1 MFSVNG
7 YRRGWIAMTLGLAVF
22 FSEAMAQS
30 NFRDAATS
38 PINYT
43 QGVAGPKMDCRD
55 LRERMTNYNVSIV
68 SATLIPAR
76 SGIPEYCHVYGVIQP
91 EIRFEVNLPTV
102 WNGRLFMHGNGGTAG
117 QKPGHLFMIGP
128 RIDGLRHG
136 FATTWND
143 TGHDE
148 FAHPLFSFGHNNL
161 YRVVDFGFR
170 AIHLTAV
177 TAKEVIRAYYDLP
190 AKYSY
195 FDGCSLGGRQALMSA
210 QRFPSDF
217 NGISVGAPVLN
228 TGMVGLWNA
237 KALEEA
243 PIAYEKIGIIAEAVY
258 RNCDGK
264 DGLVDGVIDDPRRCN
279 FDPARDLPKCPGDVD
294 GPKCFTT
301 AQIGTLKKL
310 YGGVVSNGKVVFPG
324 VPVGAEAA
332 GLQGNPPIYP
342 PDTRISGWD
351 FWLVNK
357 TGQSQ
362 LANFTESAL
371 KYLTFEKDDPNYNW
385 RNFNFDRDYGRSDAN
400 GEYLDARDPN
410 LAAFRAKGGKL
421 IMRHGWADMSL
432 NPLVTIDYYDKVLST
447 MGPQTNDFFRFFTV
461 PGMFHCAGGTG
472 VTSLDPMT
480 SLINWVEGGVAPDS
494 LAGSRFEKG
503 AVTLTRPVCPYPKVA
518 RYKGTG
524 STTEAANFACVVD
537 SGKASP

>member
-1 MFSVNG
+1 MFFG
-7 YRRGWIAMTLGLAVF
+7 TGFRCGWIAIALGLAAVF
-22 FSEAMAQS
+22 VSEAMAQS
-30 NFRDAATS
+30 TFRDAATS
-38 PINYT
+38 PIKYT
-43 QGVAGPKMDCRD
+43 QGVARPNIVCRD

-68 SATLIPAR
+68 SATLIPAKN
-76 SGIPEYCHVYGVIQP
+76 GIPEYCHVYGVIQP

-117 QKPGHLFMIGP
+117 QKPGHPFMIGP
-128 RIDGLRHG
+128 RNAGLRHG

-161 YRVVDFGFR
+161 YRVMDFGFR

-195 FDGCSLGGRQALMSA
+195 FDGCSLGGRQALVSA

-258 RNCDGK
+258 RNCDGQ

-279 FDPARDLPKCPGDVD
+279 FDPARDLPTCPGDVD
-294 GPKCFTT
+294 GRSCFTI

-310 YGGVVSNGKVVFPG
+310 YGGVVSNGKIVFPG

-332 GLQGNPPIYP
+332 GLQGVPPLYP
-342 PDTRISGWD
+342 PDQKVPGWD
-351 FWLVNK
+351 FWLVNR
-357 TGQSQ
+357 TGPSQ
-362 LANFTESAL
+362 LAQFTESAL
-371 KYLTFEKDDPNYNW
+371 KYVTFEKDDPNYNW
-385 RNFNFDRDYGRSDAN
+385 RNFDFDRDYGRSGATA
-400 GEYLDARDPN
+400 EYSDARDPD
-410 LAAFRAKGGKL
+410 LTAFRAKGGKL

-432 NPLVTIDYYDKVLST
+432 NPLVTIDYYDKVLAT
-447 MGPQTNDFFRFFTV
+447 MGPQTSDFFRFFPV

-480 SLINWVEGGVAPDS
+480 PLINWVEGGVAPDS
-494 LAGSRFEKG
+494 LAGSRVEKG
-503 AVTLTRPVCPYPKVA
+503 VVTLTRPVCPYPKVA
-518 RYKGTG
+518 RHKGTG
-524 STTEAANFACVVD
+524 STTEAANFTCVD
-537 SGKASP
+537 PDKASR